1 MLTPSVTRVI
11 APWTKF
17 DHVPEDVLTRA
28 AERGTRVHEA
38 CRAIAEGIGF
48 FPMSEE
54 DRAIAGYVQS
64 FRLWFEAVVK
74 ECIFT
79 ELELLDD
86 HFGFVGHP
94 DLLVISHEGERLLI
108 DLKSPVTKSK
118 TWRLQ
123 LAAYAHLCR
132 EAGYFPDKIGSL
144 RLHPEGKPPRMDWYE
159 ESTLQ
164 DFNVFLSCLNAY
176 RFFNS

>member
-1 MLTPSVTRVI
+1 MTPSVTRII
-11 APWTKF
+11 APWVKF
-17 DHVPEDVLTRA
+17 DHVPQDRLRAA
-28 AERGTRVHEA
+28 AERGTRIHAA
-38 CRAIAEGIGF
+38 CRSIAEGIGF
-48 FPMSEE
+48 FPMSED

-64 FRLWFEAVVK
+64 FRRWLQIVVK
-74 ECIFT
+74 EVIFT
-79 ELELLDD
+79 EGELRDD
-86 HFGFVGHP
+86 RFGFVGHP
-94 DLLVISHEGERLLI
+94 DLFVLARNGEALLV

-123 LAAYAHLCR
+123 LSAYAHLCR
-132 EAGYFPDKIGSL
+132 QAGYFPDRIGSL

-159 ESTLQ
+159 ESALQ